1 MNKTWKRQVFRH
13 TALYTAIL
21 MFSHTGG
28 GGGAQ
33 AQTQTQTHKYAIV
46 MNGQNLPE
54 VKWGQD
60 YKKLAQKSNERQFT
74 HTTNFHIKKNV
85 TLSFNNIDEVVAEKK
100 DVVVFG
106 TATYLPPYGKVSG
119 FDADK
124 LKKRGDALG
133 WIKTTKPGLVGYSY
147 EGVTCQNNY
156 NNASSGCPELIYK
169 TQFSFGQ
176 QGLKK
181 KTTGGL
187 DIAEDK
193 SRDNSPIYKLQD
205 YPGLGVSFNLSS
217 ESLVKSIKY
226 NKIISS
232 FSEGV
237 TQQNGTQNQHK
248 DKNLVYT
255 TGDYQYKNKYSSRYV
270 GQNEHSAIAFYL
282 NAKLHLLDKKN
293 IKNIAQGKTVNLGT
307 LKSYVEPTAEW
318 KNKRQNYF
326 QGNWTFEDKG
336 TVSVKLKL
344 PEVKAGRCVNKNNP
358 NPNAKAPSPAL
369 TAPALWFGPVQNG
382 KVQMYS
388 ASVSTYPDSS
398 SSQIF
403 LQNLS
408 RKDDTSKPGRYSL
421 KPLSTSEIKSKEPNF
436 TGRQTIIRLDGRV
449 QQIKLG
455 QSNNEVVGFNGN
467 SNNAT
472 FGIVSEGSFMPD
484 TSEWKKVLLPWTVR
498 VFADDSKFKEFNK
511 EEKDNKPKYSQKYRS
526 RDNGKRE
533 RNLGDIVNSP
543 IVAVGGYLA
552 TSANDGMVHIFKK
565 GNGGD
570 ERNYSLKLSYI
581 PGTMPRK
588 DIENKDSTLAKEL
601 RAFAEKGYVGD
612 RYGVDGGFVLRQV
625 NLNGKDHV
633 FMFGAMGFGGRGAYA
648 LDLTKADG
656 SDPTKASLFD
666 VKDNGNN
673 GNNGNNRVE
682 LGYTVGTPQ
691 IGKTHN
697 GKYAAF
703 LASGYATKKI
713 DDPTNK
719 TALYVYDLENNGNL
733 IKKIEVKDGKGG
745 LSSPT
750 LVDKDL
756 DGTVDIAYAGDRGGK
771 MYRFDLSGQSPDQ
784 WTVRPI
790 FEGTK
795 PITSAPAISQLKDKR
810 VVIFGTGSDL
820 SEEDVDN
827 MEEQYI
833 YGIFD
838 DDTATTGTVNF
849 SGSGGGLLEQVL
861 SRDNDNKTLF
871 LTDYKRSDGSGS
883 KGWVVKLKDGQRV
896 TVKPTVV
903 LRTAFVTIRKYN
915 DGGCGAETAILGIN
929 TADGGK
935 LTKKSARP
943 IVPDANKDVA
953 QYSGHKQTTKGKS
966 IPIGCMQK
974 GNEIVCPN
982 GYVYDKPVNVRY
994 LDEKKTDG
1002 FSTTADGDAGGS
1014 GIDPAGKRSGK
1025 NNRCFSQKGVR
1036 TLLMNDLDSLDI
1048 TGPTCGMK
1056 RISWRE
1062 VFY

>member
-28 GGGAQ
+28 GGGQAQ

-46 MNGQNLPE
+46 MNAQNLPE
-54 VKWGQD
+54 VKWGNA
-60 YKKLAQKSNERQFT
+60 YSSLAHKSNEREVT
-74 HTTNFHIKKNV
+74 HTSYFVGPKKNV
-85 TLSFNNIDEVVAEKK
+85 SFSFRNTDEVVAQKNGTI
-100 DVVVFG
+100 VFG
-106 TATYLPPYGKVSG
+106 AATYLPPYGKVSS
-119 FDADK
+119 FDTAK
-124 LKKRGDALG
+124 LTERKNAVDQ
-133 WIKTTKPGLVGYSY
+133 INTTHPGLIGYNY
-147 EGVTCQNNY
+147 QDVTC
-156 NNASSGCPELIYK
+156 SSGNCPELSYR
-169 TQFSFGQ
+169 TQFTFNN
-176 QGLKK
+176 GLKRNGN
-181 KTTGGL
+181 GGRL
-187 DIAEDK
+187 DIYEDK
-193 SRDNSPIYKLQD
+193 SRDSSPIYKLKD
-205 YPGLGVSFNLSS
+205 HPWLGVSFNLGGESS
-217 ESLVKSIKY
+217 FKPKRQGSLV
-226 NKIISS
+226 SS
-232 FSEGV
+232 FSEDV
-237 TQQNGTQNQHK
+237 TQQNGTQDQYK
-248 DKNLVYT
+248 SKNLVYT
-255 TGDYQYKNKYSSRYV
+255 TDDYNSKGNKNHQDRHHAV
-270 GQNEHSAIAFYL
+270 AFYL
-282 NAKLHLLDKKN
+282 NAKLHLLDKKQ
-293 IKNIAQGKTVNLGT
+293 IKNIAQGVTVDLGT
-307 LKSYVEPTAEW
+307 LKTRIEPTEAW
-318 KNKRQNYF
+318 KKQRWNFF
-326 QGNWTFEDKG
+326 QGGTWTYEDKG
-336 TVSVKLKL
+336 SVSVKLKL
-344 PEVKAGRCVNKNNP
+344 PQVKAGRCINKDNP
-358 NPNAKAPSPAL
+358 NPKSKAPSPAL

-398 SSQIF
+398 SSRIF
-403 LQNLS
+403 LQNLE
-408 RKDDTSKPGRYSL
+408 RKTDPGRPGRYSL
-421 KPLSTSEIKSKEPNF
+421 KPLNEAQIKSKEPSF
-436 TGRQTIIRLDGRV
+436 TSRQTIIRLDGGV
-449 QQIKLG
+449 QQIKLDR
-455 QSNNEVVGFNGN
+455 NNTEVTGFNGN
-467 SNNAT
+467 TNNDT
-472 FGIVSEGSFMPD
+472 FGIVKDLGVDPD
-484 TSEWKKVLLPWTVR
+484 TNEWKKVLLPWTVR
-498 VFADDSKFKEFNK
+498 ASNDDGRFNTVNK
-511 EEKDNKPKYSQKYRS
+511 EKNNGKPKYSQKYRS
-526 RDNGKRE
+526 RDNGKHE

-552 TSANDGMVHIFKK
+552 TAANDGMVHIFKK
-565 GNGGD
+565 GNGVD

-588 DIENKDSTLAKEL
+588 DIQNTESTLAKEL
-601 RAFAEKGYVGD
+601 RTFAEKGYVGD

-625 NLNGKDHV
+625 ERDGKTRV

-648 LDLTKADG
+648 LDLTKADDN
-656 SDPTKASLFD
+656 DPTKASLFD

-673 GNNGNNRVE
+673 GNNGNNSVQ

-703 LASGYATKKI
+703 LASGYATKDI
-713 DDPTNK
+713 NNGENK
-719 TALYVYDLENNGNL
+719 TALYVYDLENNNGTP
-733 IKKIEVKDGKGG
+733 IAKIEVKDGKGG

-756 DGTVDIAYAGDRGGK
+756 DGTVDIAYAGDRGGS
-771 MYRFDLSGQSPDQ
+771 MYRFDLSGNNPSS
-784 WTVRPI
+784 WTVRTI
-790 FEGTK
+790 FQGTK

-827 MEEQYI
+827 NDIQSI

-838 DDTATTGTVNF
+838 NDTDTGF
-849 SGSGGGLLEQVL
+849 AQDGLGKGLLEQKL
-861 SRDNDNKTLF
+861 EKDKDGKTLF
-871 LTDYKRSDGSGS
+871 LSDYKRSDGSGD

-903 LRTAFVTIRKYN
+903 LRTAFVTIHKYTGT
-915 DGGCGAETAILGIN
+915 DKCGAETAILGIN

-943 IVPDANKDVA
+943 IVPDTNTKVA
-953 QYSGHKQTTKGKS
+953 QYSGDKKTSSGKS
-966 IPIGCMQK
+966 IPIGCMEK
-974 GNEIVCPN
+974 DNGIVCPN

-1014 GIDPAGKRSGK
+1014 GIDPDGKRSGK

-1062 VFY
+1062 IFY

>member
-1 MNKTWKRQVFRH
+1 
-13 TALYTAIL
+13 
-21 MFSHTGG
+21 
-28 GGGAQ
+28 
-33 AQTQTQTHKYAIV
+33 
-46 MNGQNLPE
+46 
-54 VKWGQD
+54 
-60 YKKLAQKSNERQFT
+60 
-74 HTTNFHIKKNV
+74 
-85 TLSFNNIDEVVAEKK
+85 
-100 DVVVFG
+100 
-106 TATYLPPYGKVSG
+106 
-119 FDADK
+119 
-124 LKKRGDALG
+124 
-133 WIKTTKPGLVGYSY
+133 
-147 EGVTCQNNY
+147 
-156 NNASSGCPELIYK
+156 
-169 TQFSFGQ
+169 
-176 QGLKK
+176 
-181 KTTGGL
+181 
-187 DIAEDK
+187 
-193 SRDNSPIYKLQD
+193 
-205 YPGLGVSFNLSS
+205 
-217 ESLVKSIKY
+217 
-226 NKIISS
+226 
-232 FSEGV
+232 
-237 TQQNGTQNQHK
+237 
-248 DKNLVYT
+248 
-255 TGDYQYKNKYSSRYV
+255 
-270 GQNEHSAIAFYL
+270 
-282 NAKLHLLDKKN
+282 
-293 IKNIAQGKTVNLGT
+293 
-307 LKSYVEPTAEW
+307 
-318 KNKRQNYF
+318 
-326 QGNWTFEDKG
+326 
-336 TVSVKLKL
+336 
-344 PEVKAGRCVNKNNP
+344 P
-358 NPNAKAPSPAL
+358 NPKVQALSPAL

-498 VFADDSKFKEFNK
+498 GFSNDNEFVKFNK
-511 EEKDNKPKYSQKYRS
+511 ESDKYSQRYRI
-526 RDNGKRE
+526 RDNGNNN

-543 IVAVGGYLA
+543 IVAVGEYLA
-552 TSANDGMVHIFKK
+552 TSANDGMVHIFKQS
-565 GNGGD
+565 GGD

-588 DIENKDSTLAKEL
+588 NIENNDSTLAKEL

-625 NLNGKDHV
+625 ERNGKDHV

-656 SDPTKASLFD
+656 NDPTKASLFD
-666 VKDNGNN
+666 VKNNGNN
-673 GNNGNNRVE
+673 GNNGNNSVK

-691 IGKTHN
+691 IGKTHD

-703 LASGYATKKI
+703 LASGYATK
-713 DDPTNK
+713 DVNSNDNT
-719 TALYVYDLENNGNL
+719 TALYVYDLESSGNL
-733 IKKIEVKDGKGG
+733 ITKIDVHGGKGG

-756 DGTVDIAYAGDRGGK
+756 DGTIDIAYAGDRGGS
-771 MYRFDLSGQSPDQ
+771 MYRFDLSGQDPSQ
-784 WTVRPI
+784 WTVRTI
-790 FEGTK
+790 FQGTK

-820 SEEDVDN
+820 SEDDVLSTS
-827 MEEQYI
+827 EQYI

-838 DDTATTGTVNF
+838 DDTAASNVDVKLKGL
-849 SGSGGGLLEQVL
+849 GGGLLEQKL
-861 SRDNDNKTLF
+861 SEENKTLF
-871 LTDYKRSDGSGS
+871 LTDYKRSDGSGD

-903 LRTAFVTIRKYN
+903 LRTAFVTIHKYTGT
-915 DGGCGAETAILGIN
+915 DKCGAETAILGIN

-953 QYSGHKQTTKGKS
+953 QYSGHKKGTNGKS
-966 IPIGCMQK
+966 IPIGCMEK
-974 GNEIVCPN
+974 NGGTVCPN

-1014 GIDPAGKRSGK
+1014 GIDPAGKRAGK

-1062 VFY
+1062 VFF

>member
-1 MNKTWKRQVFRH
+1 MNKTLKRQVFRH

-28 GGGAQ
+28 GGGGGQAQ
-33 AQTQTQTHKYAIV
+33 AQTQTYPYALV
-46 MNGQNLPE
+46 MNGQQLPE
-54 VKWGQD
+54 VKWGNSYNQLTHKNNTRQATFHS
-60 YKKLAQKSNERQFT
+60 YFQGARKK
-74 HTTNFHIKKNV
+74 TTF
-85 TLSFNNIDEVVAEKK
+85 SFNNTDEVVAQKNG
-100 DVVVFG
+100 VTVFG
-106 TATYLPPYGKVSG
+106 AATYLPPYGKVSG
-119 FDADK
+119 FDTVK
-124 LKKRGDALG
+124 LTERANALN
-133 WIKTTKPGLVGYSY
+133 WINTTRPGLVGYHYQDS
-147 EGVTCQNNY
+147 TC
-156 NNASSGCPELIYK
+156 SSGNCPELSYK
-169 TQFSFGQ
+169 TQFTFGHSS
-176 QGLKK
+176 LAK
-181 KTTGGL
+181 KTNGGKL
-187 DIAEDK
+187 DIYEDK
-193 SRDNSPIYKLQD
+193 SRDGSPIYKLQG
-205 YPGLGVSFNLSS
+205 YSWLGVSFNLSG
-217 ESLVKSIKY
+217 ESTAESKKLKNLV
-226 NKIISS
+226 SS
-232 FSEGV
+232 FSEEV
-237 TQQNGTQNQHK
+237 TQNNGADSQHK

-255 TGDYQYKNKYSSRYV
+255 TGDGRNNNKTHQDKHHAV
-270 GQNEHSAIAFYL
+270 AFYL
-282 NAKLHLLDKKN
+282 NAKLHLLDKKQ
-293 IKNIAQGKTVNLGT
+293 IKNITQGSELNLGV
-307 LKSYVEPTAEW
+307 LKTRIEPTDAW
-318 KNKRQNYF
+318 KNKRHLVINADWEF
-326 QGNWTFEDKG
+326 KDTG

-344 PEVKAGRCVNKNNP
+344 PEVKAGRCVNKANP
-358 NPNAKAPSPAL
+358 NPKAQALSPAL

-382 KVQMYS
+382 KAEMYS

-398 SSQIF
+398 SSRIF
-403 LQNLS
+403 LQNLK
-408 RKDDTSKPGRYSL
+408 RKTDTSRPGRYSL
-421 KPLSTSEIKSKEPNF
+421 ADLSASDIQSKEPTF
-436 TGRQTIIRLDGRV
+436 TSRQTIIRLDGGV
-449 QQIKLG
+449 QQIKLDK
-455 QSNNEVVGFNGN
+455 NNEATGLNGN
-467 SNNAT
+467 TGKNDT

-484 TSEWKKVLLPWTVR
+484 ISEWKKVLLPWTVR
-498 VFADDSKFKEFNK
+498 GLDNDNQFKIFNQ
-511 EEKDNKPKYSQKYRS
+511 EAKDNKPKYSQKYRS
-526 RDNGKRE
+526 RDNNN

-543 IVAVGGYLA
+543 IVAVGEYLA

-570 ERNYSLKLSYI
+570 DRNYSLKLSYI

-588 DIENKDSTLAKEL
+588 DIESKDSNLAKEL

-612 RYGVDGGFVLRQV
+612 RYGVDGGFVLRKV
-625 NLNGKDHV
+625 ERNGKDHV
-633 FMFGAMGFGGRGAYA
+633 FMFGAMGLGGRGAYA
-648 LDLTKADG
+648 LDLTKAENG
-656 SDPTKASLFD
+656 NPTAVSLFD
-666 VKDNGNN
+666 VKNDDKNNN
-673 GNNGNNRVE
+673 GVK

-691 IGKTHN
+691 IGKTHD

-703 LASGYATKKI
+703 LASGYATKDI
-713 DDPTNK
+713 NSTENQ
-719 TALYVYDLENNGNL
+719 TALYVYDLESSGTL
-733 IKKIEVKDGKGG
+733 IKKIEVPNGKGG

-756 DGTVDIAYAGDRGGK
+756 DGIVDIAYAGDRGGK
-771 MYRFDLSGQSPDQ
+771 MYRFDLKDWS
-784 WTVRPI
+784 VRTI

-820 SEEDVDN
+820 SEDDVDN
-827 MEEQYI
+827 KDIQHV

-838 DDTATTGTVNF
+838 NDTDTGTAQDGQGN
-849 SGSGGGLLEQVL
+849 GLLEQVL
-861 SRDNDNKTLF
+861 KKDGNTLF
-871 LTDYKRSDGSGS
+871 LSDYKRSNGSGD
-883 KGWVVKLKDGQRV
+883 KGWVVKLEAGQRV

-903 LRTAFVTIRKYN
+903 LRTAFVTIHKYTGN
-915 DGGCGAETAILGIN
+915 DKCGAETAILGIN

-943 IVPDANKDVA
+943 IVPAENQAVA